1 MTKRDLSSFGKVGVL
16 FGGTTAEREVSL
28 DSGRAII
35 AACEQLNLD
44 VQGIDLQDNVI
55 QNLQDANIDTAFIA
69 LHGGIGEDG
78 RLQVLLDFMNIAY
91 TGSGVQAS
99 VLAMNKLL
107 SKQLWQSVGVATS
120 PFEIMTKNSDFEN
133 IIDTLGSVMVKPA
146 HEGSSIGMA
155 IAKNAT
161 ELKAAFLNAAK
172 YDTSVFAEQLLP
184 GAEYTISILD
194 DEVLPPI
201 KLETSHVFYD
211 YDAKYLADDT
221 RYICP
226 CGLPKETEQ
235 QLKVLAKKAFNSLG
249 CEGWGRVD
257 VMVDSRGHFNVLEV
271 NTVPGMTS
279 HSLVPMAAK
288 AGGYDFEQLVE
299 KILLTIPSMVA

>member
-1 MTKRDLSSFGKVGVL
+1 MTIRDLSSIGKVGVL

-35 AACEQLNLD
+35 AACEKLNLD

-55 QNLQDANIDTAFIA
+55 QNLQSANIDTAFIA

-120 PFEIMTKNSDFEN
+120 PFEILTKSSNFKS
-133 IIDTLGSVMVKPA
+133 IIDSLGSVMVKPA

-155 IAKNAT
+155 IANNAE

-184 GAEYTISILD
+184 GAEYTIAILD
-194 DEVLPPI
+194 GEVLPPI

-221 RYICP
+221 QYICP
-226 CGLPKETEQ
+226 CGLPYETEE
-235 QLKVLAKKAFNSLG
+235 QLKQLAKKAFTSLG

-257 VMVDSRGHFNVLEV
+257 VMVDDRGQFNVLEV

-288 AGGYDFEQLVE
+288 AAGYDFNQLIE
-299 KILLTIPSMVA
+299 KILLTVPLAAG